1 MPHIHLQTSANVFE
15 NDRILVILESL
26 VERLAGYET
35 IDSASIKA
43 YHTLR
48 ETWRMGKG
56 AAAGFIHCEVAVL
69 TGRSVAL
76 RELIAQGIVDTLY
89 GCFAGSIET
98 GLAKITVE
106 IREMDR
112 DTYIK

>member
-1 MPHIHLQTSANVFE
+1 MPHIHLQTSANVLE
-15 NDRILVILESL
+15 NDQILATLESL
-26 VERLAGYET
+26 VERLAGYDT

-48 ETWRMGKG
+48 EAWRMGAG

-76 RELIAQGIVDTLY
+76 REIISQGIADTLY
-89 GCFAGSIET
+89 GAFAGSIES

-106 IREMDR
+106 VREMDR